1 MSDPDRIV
9 VVTPRAE
16 REEYERV
23 GDHKEEEWLPRSR
36 PRPPDRW
43 EVPGDE
49 RRVLLSSRPRR
60 RRWRDL
66 AKLDDK
72 LDGLHLRL
80 EDARRNL
87 QEAEQVVQAAP
98 DTDARTLAAWLSN
111 GERGKRPAATVP
123 ERERE
128 RDAARLIVEA
138 LQLEVDRVL
147 EERREHVERHR
158 NRMVKDARRD
168 VEGARERLAAHI
180 SQLPELRE
188 TLLEA
193 RELLRWVASFPEQAE
208 SFGYPPALALGL
220 REPVKQTLAT
230 TAQVEFRRVVAALE
244 ADAAA
249 LAEQL
254 GPTVK
259 ERLGLAPRPTPE
271 DRALWWDD
279 EDAVAW
285 RKEQVEKARRLAEW
299 STDPNRLATE
309 VREDRT

>member
-23 GDHKEEEWLPRSR
+23 GDHKEERPPRSR

-49 RRVLLSSRPRR
+49 RRVLLSSRTRR

-80 EDARRNL
+80 EEAGRNL
-87 QEAEQVVQAAP
+87 QEATQAVEAAP
-98 DTDARTLAAWLSN
+98 QWDAQTLAAWIQA
-111 GERGKRPAATVP
+111 GERGKRPIATVP

-138 LQLEVDRVL
+138 LQLEVDRAL
-147 EERREHVERHR
+147 EERREHIERHR
-158 NRMVKDARRD
+158 DRMVKDARRD
-168 VEGARERLAAHI
+168 VEGARERLSAHI

-208 SFGYPPALALGL
+208 GFGFPPALALGL
-220 REPVKQTLAT
+220 HEPVRETLGS
-230 TAQVEFRRVVAALE
+230 TAQVEFHRVVAALE

-249 LAEQL
+249 IAEQL

-259 ERLGLAPRPTPE
+259 ERLGLARRPTPE
-271 DRALWWDD
+271 DRAMWWDD
-279 EDAVAW
+279 EDAVAG

-299 STDPNRLATE
+299 STDPNRLARE
-309 VREDRT
+309 VRDDRT